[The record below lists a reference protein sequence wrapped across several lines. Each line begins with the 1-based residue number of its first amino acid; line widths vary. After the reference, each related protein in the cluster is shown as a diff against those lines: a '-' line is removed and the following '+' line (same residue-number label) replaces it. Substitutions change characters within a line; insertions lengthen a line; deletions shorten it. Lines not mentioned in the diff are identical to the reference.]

1 MVLLRIKIPPIILPV
16 IQAICAAALFGASAP
31 LAKLMLGSIEPIPL
45 AALLYLGSG
54 TGSLIL
60 NRLRSK
66 PQEGAEPEAR
76 LQAHD
81 IPWLLGAMITGGIA
95 APIVL
100 MFSLRATPAA
110 SASLLLSFEGV
121 ATTLI
126 AVLVFREAAGWHAWG
141 AIVIVTLGSVALS
154 INPTETW
161 GIAPGALG
169 IIAACILWGVDNNLT
184 RAISAKDPLVIVSI
198 KGIGAG
204 LFSLALTVVLEQPLP
219 GLAAIAVALLLG
231 MVCYGLSI
239 WLFIL
244 ALRGMGAAR
253 TSALFGTAPFIGAA
267 LALVL
272 FRGSFT
278 WQFLAAL
285 PLMAAGTWLL
295 VGETHAHHH
304 AHAATAH
311 EHRHRH
317 DDLHHNHPAGALAA
331 DASHSHWHEHPENVH
346 VHPHLPDIHHR
357 HGH

>member
-1 MVLLRIKIPPIILPV
+1 MSKNSIPSIVVPV

-31 LAKLMLGSIEPIPL
+31 LAKVMLGSIEPIPL

-54 TGSLIL
+54 MGALLLS
-60 NRLRSK
+60 RLRRK
-66 PQEGAEPEAR
+66 VEAGAEPEAR
-76 LQAHD
+76 IQAYD
-81 IPWLLGAMITGGIA
+81 IPWLLGTIITGGIA

-110 SASLLLSFEGV
+110 AASLLLNFEGV

-126 AVLVFREAAGWHAWG
+126 AVLVFREAAGWRVWG
-141 AIVIVTLGSVALS
+141 AIVIITLGSIALS
-154 INPTETW
+154 INPAEAW

-169 IIAACILWGVDNNLT
+169 IILACALWGVDNNLT
-184 RAISAKDPLVIVSI
+184 RAISAKDPLIIVSI

-204 LFSLALTVVLEQPLP
+204 LFSLALSVVVGQSLP
-219 GLAAIAVALLLG
+219 GLLPGVGALLLG
-231 MVCYGLSI
+231 IVCYGLSI

-253 TSALFGTAPFIGAA
+253 TSAFFGTAPFIGAT
-267 LALVL
+267 LALIL

-285 PLMAAGTWLL
+285 PLMAVGAWLL
-295 VGETHAHHH
+295 LGEAHGHNH

-311 EHRHRH
+311 DHHHRH
-317 DDLHHNHPAGALAA
+317 DDIHHNHSSEAVALGAG
-331 DASHSHWHEHPENVH
+331 HSHWHDHPAIFH

-357 HGH
+357 HTH